1 MKLDKTD
8 LKILEILQN
17 NGRITN
23 AELAQKIGISPPPAL
38 DRVRKLEKAGII
50 KKYAAIIDPQ
60 SVGIKMFAFVEVTL
74 RIHGSRAV
82 KDFLEAA
89 LKLEE
94 VLECHHVTG
103 DADFLLKIAVG
114 NILIYEKLLLNKLLE
129 LPQIQHLKTLV
140 VLSSPKIETAI
151 AVNNN
156 DESGSEKT

>member
-38 DRVRKLEKAGII
+38 DRVRKLEKA
-50 KKYAAIIDPQ
+50 AIIDPQ
-60 SVGIKMFAFVEVTL
+60 SVGIKIFTFVEVTL

-151 AVNNN
+151 MVNNN
-156 DESGSEKT
+156 DDSGSKKT